1 MPSWDQYPEHY
12 RCAEVQTVLKA
23 VQAGDS
29 AAVIGLSGAG
39 KSNLLGFLAHRVS
52 APGVKMLLVDCNRL
66 AVPDS
71 AHLYAALRK
80 KLGETDPA
88 VDEGAA
94 LEKCLEN
101 YFDTSDQTLALLLDR
116 FDLFLTPRQDGL
128 YNNLRALRD
137 AFKYQLAYVTSARQ
151 PLPLDTELSELFS
164 GCTLWLGPLSEED
177 ARWSVARYSRRTG
190 FEFGPQQIAMILALT
205 GGYPA
210 LLRAA
215 CEALAAGALTE
226 EALVSHPAV
235 QQRLEEFWSDHPSD
249 DALSNS
255 HMTTVPLIQVTRPR
269 IIDRRQL
276 TAKEVMLLD
285 YFQAHP
291 DQVCEKDDL
300 IRAVWPEDRIFQQG
314 VRDDSLA
321 QLVKRLRGK
330 IEPDP
335 ANPSLILTVPGRGYE
350 YQDNI

>member
-12 RCAEVQTVLKA
+12 RCTEVQVVLKA
-23 VQAGDS
+23 VQAGNS

-52 APGVKMLLVDCNRL
+52 VPGVKMLLVDCNRL
-66 AVPDS
+66 AVPNS
-71 AHLYAALRK
+71 GHLYAAIRN

-88 VDEGAA
+88 VDEAAA
-94 LEKCLEN
+94 LEKCLET
-101 YFDTSDQTLALLLDR
+101 YFDSSNQTLALLLDR

-137 AFKYQLAYVTSARQ
+137 AFKYQLTYVTSARQ

-164 GCTLWLGPLSEED
+164 SCTIWLSPLSEED

-190 FEFGPQQIAMILALT
+190 FEFGPEQIAMILKLT

-215 CEALAAGALTE
+215 CEALAAGSLAEGDLI
-226 EALVSHPAV
+226 SHPAV
-235 QQRLEEFWSDHPSD
+235 QQRLEEFWSDHPSEE
-249 DALSNS
+249 ALANS
-255 HMTTVPLIQVTRPR
+255 HLMTVPLIQATRPI
-269 IIDRRQL
+269 IIDRKHL

-321 QLVKRLRGK
+321 QLVKRLRVK

-335 ANPSLILTVPGRGYE
+335 ANPRLIVTVPGRGYE
-350 YQDNI
+350 YQGNI

>member
-12 RCAEVQTVLKA
+12 RCAEVQAVLKA
-23 VQAGDS
+23 IQAGDS

-66 AVPDS
+66 AVPDPT
-71 AHLYAALRK
+71 HLYAALRK
-80 KLGETDPA
+80 KLGETDLA

-101 YFDTSDQTLALLLDR
+101 YFNASDQTLALLLDR

-137 AFKYQLAYVTSARQ
+137 LFKYQLTYVTSARQ

-190 FEFGPQQIAMILALT
+190 FEFSPHQVDMILALT

-226 EALVSHPAV
+226 KDLVTHPAV
-235 QQRLEEFWSDHPSD
+235 QQRLEEFWSDLPTD

-255 HMTTVPLIQVTRPR
+255 DLMTVPFIQATRPK
-269 IIDRRQL
+269 IIDRKNL

-300 IRAVWPEDRIFQQG
+300 IRAVWQEDRIFQQG

-335 ANPSLILTVPGRGYE
+335 ANPRLILTIPGRGYE
-350 YQDNI
+350 YQGNI

>member
-12 RCAEVQTVLKA
+12 RSAEVEAVLKA
-23 VQAGDS
+23 IQAGDS
-29 AAVIGLSGAG
+29 AAIIGLSGAG
-39 KSNLLGFLAHRVS
+39 KSNLLGFLAHRVRVS
-52 APGVKMLLVDCNRL
+52 GVNILVVDCNRL

-71 AHLYAALRK
+71 ANLYAALLK

-94 LEKCLEN
+94 LESCLEN
-101 YFDTSDQTLALLLDR
+101 YFNSSGQILALLLDR
-116 FDLFLTPRQDGL
+116 FDLFLTPRQDRL

-137 AFKYQLAYVTSARQ
+137 AFKYQLVYVTSARQ

-177 ARWSVARYSRRTG
+177 ARWSVTHYTRRTG
-190 FEFGPQQIAMILALT
+190 FEFSQYQVDMILTLT

-215 CEALAAGALTE
+215 CEALAAGALDE
-226 EALVSHPAV
+226 DDLVSHPAV
-235 QQRLEEFWSDHPSD
+235 KQRLEEFWSDHPSD
-249 DALSNS
+249 EALANS
-255 HMTTVPLIQVTRPR
+255 HLMTLPLIQATRPR
-269 IIDRRQL
+269 IIDRKVL

-330 IEPDP
+330 IEPEP
-335 ANPSLILTVPGRGYE
+335 TNPRLVLTIPGRGYE
-350 YQDNI
+350 YQGNI